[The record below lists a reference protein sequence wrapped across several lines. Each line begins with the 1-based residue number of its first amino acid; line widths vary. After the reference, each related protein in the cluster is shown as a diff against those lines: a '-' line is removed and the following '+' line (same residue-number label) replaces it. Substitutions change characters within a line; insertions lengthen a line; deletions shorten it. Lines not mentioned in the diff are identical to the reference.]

1 MMYLGKLTSQ
11 IFGMNYFEQI
21 LNGEICSPQL
31 KQSVVGKPQSIKSY
45 HYFFFPVLNLW
56 VSPQLVPID
65 QNRSWNLADSNNY
78 IPISIATFTF
88 IGSESVILV

>member
-1 MMYLGKLTSQ
+1 M
-11 IFGMNYFEQI
+11 
-21 LNGEICSPQL
+21 LNS
-31 KQSVVGKPQSIKSY
+31 
-45 HYFFFPVLNLW
+45 W

-78 IPISIATFTF
+78 RPISIATFTF